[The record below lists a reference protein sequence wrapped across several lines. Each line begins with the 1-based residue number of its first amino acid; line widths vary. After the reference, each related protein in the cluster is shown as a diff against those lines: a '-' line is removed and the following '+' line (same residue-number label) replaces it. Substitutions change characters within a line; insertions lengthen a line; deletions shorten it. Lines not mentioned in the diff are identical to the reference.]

1 MNQETN
7 AGTQEVQQE
16 KAAQNK
22 RSKNT
27 SKNRP
32 VLVTSS
38 SNDLATKDQSVEVA
52 SEPVQ
57 PVEEVVPPNSR

>member
-1 MNQETN
+1 MTNSMKPVEINHENQETN

-16 KAAQNK
+16 QAAQNK
-22 RSKNT
+22 RGRNT

-38 SNDLATKDQSVEVA
+38 SNDLETKDQSVEVFK
-52 SEPVQ
+52 
-57 PVEEVVPPNSR
+57 